1 MIAPI
6 VHLREGTLELIEEM
20 IGQVDLYLNAHASRI
35 ARILT
40 KDTGW
45 GGLGEGSVRVTRTS
59 LGAPCISCGRP
70 HDNLSLVLD
79 EGLLTWNPRTE
90 RPTLEGIRELLV
102 TIGMGR
108 MRDDSDPI
116 EILTRDLAVLTSQ
129 KPPERPRGMGPVM
142 GGPPFVIV
150 EAPGARAGSA
160 RIAWIGT
167 MGQEE
172 NAGYR
177 PSAGLQRRLDLLPT
191 EMGVTHVRRSIT
203 CGTRRHHAAIETR
216 DPIDTLRAMATTSL
230 TGDQFMEHRP

>member
-6 VHLREGTLELIEEM
+6 IHLREGTLELIEEM

-102 TIGMGR
+102 TIAVRGTPAFGSGPAPTATADGFR
-108 MRDDSDPI
+108 YTVRGS
-116 EILTRDLAVLTSQ
+116 LTLAGFTSPVSVVTTPVA
-129 KPPERPRGMGPVM
+129 PPAPNAT
-142 GGPPFVIV
+142 PPAGYVWRTFSLDGSNNLPGKGFLRVAV
-150 EAPGARAGSA
+150 EEAP
-160 RIAWIGT
+160 
-167 MGQEE
+167 
-172 NAGYR
+172 
-177 PSAGLQRRLDLLPT
+177 
-191 EMGVTHVRRSIT
+191 
-203 CGTRRHHAAIETR
+203 
-216 DPIDTLRAMATTSL
+216 
-230 TGDQFMEHRP
+230 